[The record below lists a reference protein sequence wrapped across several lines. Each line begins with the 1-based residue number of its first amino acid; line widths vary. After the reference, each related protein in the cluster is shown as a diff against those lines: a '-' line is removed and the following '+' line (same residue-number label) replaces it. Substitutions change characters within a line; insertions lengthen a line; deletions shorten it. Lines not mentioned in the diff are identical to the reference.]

1 VYDGTIDPETA
12 DKIGYHGTE
21 ASTVLGAMSDIQ
33 ARQESSRFLREEKR
47 EIDLWGELETSLTA
61 VELRRIVKKKV
72 QKPPR
77 GIYSSSPPIMGE
89 MQISQSSPYFSS
101 ESLIAKIIF

>member
-1 VYDGTIDPETA
+1 MRYRFIYRVYDGTIDPETA

-61 VELRRIVKKKV
+61 VELQRIVKKRSRNHPEEYIV
-72 QKPPR
+72 VPLR
-77 GIYSSSPPIMGE
+77 
-89 MQISQSSPYFSS
+89 
-101 ESLIAKIIF
+101 